1 MAPPPTPRTLTPVV
15 PRDEPTVWPAPPRNP
30 WNAAAPAD
38 HSALW
43 IGSTECVK
51 RIQQKISGDE
61 RVPWLQHVMNTYM
74 APALGRAESRR
85 PRESYRCLLL
95 GSNEGHMERTLG
107 ENGFRGEIVATD
119 IAEKAL
125 ARAKQQC
132 DALGL
137 TNVTHVRM
145 DLNVDSIV
153 GPFDFVIAEGVLH
166 HLVNVEGCLRQVE
179 SALRDDGV
187 FIMVEFEGA
196 VRFQLPDLQLRW
208 INAAL
213 NVLPK
218 ALRPFPGD
226 PEPEFPAT
234 APDNARVYHP
244 RPTEESV
251 IAVDPSEAISGP
263 TVKRLV
269 PEMFEIVERKGFGGT
284 LVSYMAAQFDFKRAN
299 DDPFARAWLKVLMD
313 IEDTVIRTGILDDD
327 FVFYVVKRRTA
338 AGLNTDERP

>member
-1 MAPPPTPRTLTPVV
+1 M
-15 PRDEPTVWPAPPRNP
+15 
-30 WNAAAPAD
+30 
-38 HSALW
+38 W

-61 RVPWLQHVMNTYM
+61 RVPWLQYVMNTYM
-74 APALGRAESRR
+74 APALGRAETRR

-95 GSNEGHMERTLG
+95 GSNEGHMERTLA

-125 ARAKQQC
+125 ARARPKS

-137 TNVTHVRM
+137 TNIRHVQM
-145 DLNVDSIV
+145 DLNTDSIE

-166 HLVNVEGCLRQVE
+166 HLVNVERCLRQVD

-187 FIMVEFEGA
+187 FVMVEFEGA

-218 ALRPFPGD
+218 ALRPFPQA
-226 PEPEFPAT
+226 PEPESPAT
-234 APDNARVYHP
+234 GEENARVYHP
-244 RPTEESV
+244 RP
-251 IAVDPSEAISGP
+251 P
-263 TVKRLV
+263 TGTILSRPVAEVR
-269 PEMFEIVERKGFGGT
+269 IFG
-284 LVSYMAAQFDFKRAN
+284 S
-299 DDPFARAWLKVLMD
+299 P
-313 IEDTVIRTGILDDD
+313 I
-327 FVFYVVKRRTA
+327 
-338 AGLNTDERP
+338 